1 MYMFAFFRGNLL
13 CAQKIEWEMFL
24 YGAEDNRPATQ
35 NGVHSQQGEQET
47 VFTRFPLSFS
57 LSPSLVS
64 SPQ

>member
-1 MYMFAFFRGNLL
+1 M
-13 CAQKIEWEMFL
+13 CAQKIEWKMFL

-35 NGVHSQQGEQET
+35 NGAHSQQGEQET